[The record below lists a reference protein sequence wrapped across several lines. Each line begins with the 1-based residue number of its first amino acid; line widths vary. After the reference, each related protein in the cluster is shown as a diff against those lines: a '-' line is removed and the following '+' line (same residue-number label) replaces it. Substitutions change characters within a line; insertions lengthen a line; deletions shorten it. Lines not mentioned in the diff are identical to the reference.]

1 MTNITIK
8 GHTFEAVIA
17 RDSATRRAQ
26 QYKNSVISVLGKIGV
41 VADDVVIDLEPMAI
55 KNAPAVATWYYD
67 GYRMYYSYKLAKRY
81 VDNLCVV
88 LKVIELEVADFLAG
102 KKPFDE
108 FRAEFTEDDEVEE
121 SRKKARETLGVAH
134 DVTDMNHI
142 DKTFKDLARKHHPDM
157 PEGNVELF
165 KKINEAHKTLRRE
178 LR

>member
-8 GHTFEAVIA
+8 GHTFEAVVA

-26 QYKNSVISVLGKIGV
+26 QYKNSIITALGKIGMT
-41 VADDVVIDLEPMAI
+41 ADDVVIDLEPMAI

-67 GYRMYYSYKLAKRY
+67 GYKMYYSYKLAKRY
-81 VDNLCVV
+81 VDNLYVV
-88 LKVIELEVADFLAG
+88 LKVIELEVIDFLAG
-102 KKPFDE
+102 KKPIEE
-108 FRAEFTEDDEVEE
+108 FRAEFTEDDKVEE
-121 SRKKARETLGVAH
+121 LRKKARETLGVAH
-134 DVTDMNHI
+134 DVTDMDHI